1 MRRTAIRTIS
11 RRFVAVAA
19 GSARLFR
26 PILDRRWPGSV
37 LVLVLVLAVGA
48 QGYLAFEPVLADN
61 GELTGTPVSA
71 TDLRT
76 IQTAALSCPSLTA
89 PRLAGQ
95 VMAASGFDS
104 GAVGKGGRRGLAGLD
119 PHGWDKWHPWPD
131 ARQGDPQANI
141 VALAHQTCEM
151 VGELRTA
158 GVPGDPWRTAVAA
171 TKVGP
176 DAVRK
181 VKGIPASAQKYVDT
195 VSSYADWYARQPE
208 FGGADTAT
216 TTPAPDTPDAAPDTV
231 KALPDEYVADVLKAG
246 QICPAVTPARVA
258 AQLMAASAFDPN
270 KQSASGAQG
279 IAQFLPE
286 IWTAY
291 ARSSDAATASPW
303 NPDSAI
309 PMLGTTMCDLA
320 GQLSA
325 LTSGDPY
332 TLALAAFQWSATA
345 IRQAGGVPQSKALQ
359 DNADRVLSYV
369 DYYAKDT
376 RLAPKKASASP
387 SPSTSHSPSPA
398 PHPQNPVPLPYELSV
413 DLSVSYQIQN
423 GFNGKVLDVP
433 GDDNNPA
440 AGVTI
445 QQYRDKRGKDQFWK
459 IVPVAHQRG
468 WYHIINGYSGKAL
481 AVKDASRDD
490 GARIVQANPND
501 AAKTQRWHFE
511 PAGDGTYY
519 LRNWWSQKV
528 LDVYGDDLNT
538 SDGGTIDQWR
548 QQDYAKD
555 QRWRLTR

>member
-1 MRRTAIRTIS
+1 MRRTAIRTFS
-11 RRFVAVAA
+11 RRFLTITA
-19 GSARLFR
+19 GVFR
-26 PILDRRWPGSV
+26 PVIHGRWPGSV
-37 LVLVLVLAVGA
+37 LVLVLILAVGA
-48 QGYLAFEPVLADN
+48 QGYLAFEPKLADN
-61 GELTGTPVSA
+61 GELTGKPVSA

-95 VMAASGFDS
+95 VMAASGFDAA
-104 GAVGKGGRRGLAGLD
+104 AVGTGGRRGLAGLD
-119 PHGWDKWHPWPD
+119 QAGWRRWHPWPD
-131 ARQGDPQANI
+131 AQDTDPQAGI

-181 VKGIPASAQKYVDT
+181 VKGIPAEAQKYVDT
-195 VSSYADWYARQPE
+195 VAAYSDWYARQPE
-208 FGGADTAT
+208 FGGTDTG
-216 TTPAPDTPDAAPDTV
+216 TPDPAATPEV
-231 KALPDEYVADVLKAG
+231 APEAAKPLPDAYVADVLKAG
-246 QICPAVTPARVA
+246 RICPAVTPARIA
-258 AQLMAASAFDPN
+258 AQLMAGSGFDPN
-270 KQSASGAQG
+270 KQSAGGAQG

-286 IWTAY
+286 IWSTY
-291 ARSSDAATASPW
+291 ASRSDPATASPW

-309 PMLGTTMCDLA
+309 PMLGSTMCDLA

-345 IRQAGGVPQSKALQ
+345 IRQAGGVPQSKSLQ

-369 DYYAKDT
+369 DYYSKDT
-376 RLAPKKASASP
+376 RLAPAKPSTKP
-387 SPSTSHSPSPA
+387 SPSHSPSPSPSGRA
-398 PHPQNPVPLPYELSV
+398 HGTNPVPLPYELQV
-413 DLSVSYQIQN
+413 DLSVQYQIKN
-423 GFNGKVLDVP
+423 GFSQKVLDVP
-433 GDDNNPA
+433 GDDNNPG

-459 IVPVAHQRG
+459 IVPVPHMRG
-468 WYHIINGYSGKAL
+468 WYHIVNGYSGKVL
-481 AVKDASRDD
+481 AVKGGSTQD
-490 GARIVQANPND
+490 GASIVQADPND
-501 AAKTQRWHFE
+501 TARTQMWHFE
-511 PAGDGTYY
+511 PAGNDTFH
-519 LRNWWSQKV
+519 LLNCKSRKV

-538 SDGGTIDQWR
+538 SDGGTIDQWG

-555 QRWRLTR
+555 QRWLLSR